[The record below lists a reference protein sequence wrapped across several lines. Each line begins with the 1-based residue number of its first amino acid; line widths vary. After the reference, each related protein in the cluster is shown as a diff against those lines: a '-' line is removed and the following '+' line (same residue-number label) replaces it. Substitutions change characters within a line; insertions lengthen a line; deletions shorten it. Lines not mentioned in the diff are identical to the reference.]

1 VKSLFTRTITGTLIV
16 ALASS
21 AGAQVGYPPD
31 KSPYQDRDYNRDWTF
46 FAGHF
51 DAQTDP
57 VGVAPRE
64 GPMAGAKW
72 QMHMTGP
79 IYFGARLA
87 GGSIERTVIDP
98 SKRIEERVVGTDQ
111 VPMAFLDAALE
122 MSLTG
127 HKTWHGIAPYFNGG
141 FGVVA
146 DLRGDTD
153 VGGYRFGIPFSMTFG
168 AGLSWA
174 IARNWSL
181 RFDWSNY
188 IYRVGYPNSYYLK
201 TTEDPPV
208 LPQGAARSYWTRNP
222 SLTVGIS
229 LFKPR

>member
-1 VKSLFTRTITGTLIV
+1 
-16 ALASS
+16 
-21 AGAQVGYPPD
+21 
-31 KSPYQDRDYNRDWTF
+31 
-46 FAGHF
+46 
-51 DAQTDP
+51 
-57 VGVAPRE
+57 
-64 GPMAGAKW
+64 
-72 QMHMTGP
+72 MHMTGP
-79 IYFGARLA
+79 LYFGVRLA
-87 GGSIERTVIDP
+87 GGSIERTIIDP
-98 SKRIEERVVGTDQ
+98 TKLIAERVVGTEQ
-111 VPMAFLDAALE
+111 VPMAFADAALE

-146 DLRGDTD
+146 DVRGDTD

-174 IARNWSL
+174 VARNWSL

-188 IYRVGYPNSYYLK
+188 LYRVGYPNSYFLK
-201 TTEDPPV
+201 TTADPPV

-222 SLTVGIS
+222 ALTIGIS